1 MPVWRLRVARS
12 AYDPSDSFRVT
23 FEHDGDSIHA
33 HESLNC
39 IEREP
44 SMFKD
49 AIQEQTAGGSPTIM
63 APGHICVLN
72 GDIGTSQTG
81 LS

>member
-1 MPVWRLRVARS
+1 
-12 AYDPSDSFRVT
+12 
-23 FEHDGDSIHA
+23 
-33 HESLNC
+33 
-39 IEREP
+39 
-44 SMFKD
+44 MFKD